1 MKYVNCYKM
10 RLLLCVH
17 MHRNCG
23 YTPKIL
29 IIHSV
34 SNVLS
39 EYASLFSQKHL
50 KLLKKEQRVN
60 SYLHLAKRLLIEY
73 LLDR

>member
-1 MKYVNCYKM
+1 MCTYAQKM
-10 RLLLCVH
+10 WI
-17 MHRNCG
+17 
-23 YTPKIL
+23 YTKIL

-60 SYLHLAKRLLIEY
+60 SYLHLAKRLLIEFT
-73 LLDR
+73 R

>member
-1 MKYVNCYKM
+1 
-10 RLLLCVH
+10 
-17 MHRNCG
+17 MHRKCRHI
-23 YTPKIL
+23 PKIL

-34 SNVLS
+34 SDVLG